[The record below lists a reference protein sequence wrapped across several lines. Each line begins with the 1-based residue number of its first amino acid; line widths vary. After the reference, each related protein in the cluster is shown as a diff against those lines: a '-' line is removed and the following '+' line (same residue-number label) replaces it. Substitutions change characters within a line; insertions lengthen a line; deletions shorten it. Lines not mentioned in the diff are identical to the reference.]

1 MKRAAL
7 VLGAAVW
14 AGGVPSP
21 TLVRRAR
28 HAAGLWRAG
37 RVDLVV
43 GCGGLG
49 RHAPTEAEAIAALLR
64 AEGVPEGAI
73 RLEPASRTTRENLA
87 LAVPILRDEGVDQAV
102 IVTDPY
108 HAPRALLIARQ
119 MGLRAVADGPGWRA
133 IGPRQLAR
141 HIPREALALV
151 ATVLRLR

>member
-1 MKRAAL
+1 
-7 VLGAAVW
+7 
-14 AGGVPSP
+14 
-21 TLVRRAR
+21 
-28 HAAGLWRAG
+28 
-37 RVDLVV
+37 VDLVV

-49 RHAPTEAEAIAALLR
+49 RHGPAEAEVIAQVLR

-73 RLEPASRTTRENLA
+73 RFEAASVTTRQNLVLA
-87 LAVPILRDEGVDQAV
+87 LPILRAEGVDQAV

-119 MGLRAVADGPGWRA
+119 LGLSAVADGPGWGQ

-151 ATVLRLR
+151 ATALHWR